1 MGKKKKVMQ
10 PEMWRVRSEVLSGR
24 SAGPLGVFAYM
35 LWNKGVLG
43 VHVCAYICLY
53 VFHTI
58 IKGSYWYQV
67 RARFAKHIA
76 TCQTVPCNRV
86 LVLRDTG
93 ATFRRYWTPHT
104 SISGFWGGMSQW
116 QQAVRHCVKHLTEK
130 KPCTGIGLAGSEP
143 VYASKHL
150 TDEKN
155 ISPPW
160 ASAFPCL

>member
-1 MGKKKKVMQ
+1 MQ
-10 PEMWRVRSEVLSGR
+10 PEMWRVRSEVLSGG

-67 RARFAKHIA
+67 RARFAKHTA

-86 LVLRDTG
+86 PILRHWSNIPQVLNPSHIYPRILRWNEPMT
-93 ATFRRYWTPHT
+93 T
-104 SISGFWGGMSQW
+104 SSQTL
-116 QQAVRHCVKHLTEK
+116 C
-130 KPCTGIGLAGSEP
+130 
-143 VYASKHL
+143 
-150 TDEKN
+150 
-155 ISPPW
+155 
-160 ASAFPCL
+160 